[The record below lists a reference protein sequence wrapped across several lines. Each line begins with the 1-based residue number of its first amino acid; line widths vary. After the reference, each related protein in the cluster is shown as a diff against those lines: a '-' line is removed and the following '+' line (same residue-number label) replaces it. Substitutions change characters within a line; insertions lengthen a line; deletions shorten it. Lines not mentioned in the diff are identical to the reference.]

1 MNRVGNVPDAQQ
13 ALDELAQALEDYWR
27 KWELV
32 RKENAE
38 CWVRVDLALKKVS
51 PSSVEISIA
60 GSDTGTSNDP
70 FIRFNPP
77 IDANPALLKRE
88 TNMLDVLNFIES
100 ATYYIRSGFRNN
112 PPVTGFCIHL
122 WPLINATWCQSL
134 EAAGM
139 S

>member
-88 TNMLDVLNFIES
+88 ANMLEVLNFIES
-100 ATYYIRSGFRNN
+100 VTYYIRSGFKFN
-112 PPVTGFCIHL
+112 
-122 WPLINATWCQSL
+122 SL
-134 EAAGM
+134 GECMLGAM
-139 S
+139 FKMWEMRT